1 MRQNISGAFF
11 ATFFLATR
19 ARSTVLVSTASARVF
34 VILEFDSLSSQE
46 ESQEETGLG
55 LNLVN
60 FRKYLVLAGV
70 TVFAAAGDSMLSHG
84 MKQTGSIS
92 VHHLQGVIFAVL
104 NPWVAIGILL
114 LLAFFATY
122 MTALSWADLT
132 YVLPATSLGY
142 VLLALV
148 ARFVL
153 HEHVS
158 PLRWLGIALIT
169 GGVGFVA
176 GGPELTHH
184 PHTTAPADETCA
196 VAAAVEAPPFDAAQ
210 GKLLAKDARNG
221 APQVGMTG
229 KL

>member
-1 MRQNISGAFF
+1 M
-11 ATFFLATR
+11 T
-19 ARSTVLVSTASARVF
+19 
-34 VILEFDSLSSQE
+34 
-46 ESQEETGLG
+46 
-55 LNLVN
+55 

-92 VHHLQGVIFAVL
+92 LNHLQGVIFAIL
-104 NPWVAIGILL
+104 NPWVAVGILL

-148 ARFVL
+148 ARFLL
-153 HEHVS
+153 HEYVS

-176 GGPELTHH
+176 GGPEITVHQ
-184 PHTTAPADETCA
+184 DR
-196 VAAAVEAPPFDAAQ
+196 AAAADSTLEFAEESDECAAATAAPSS
-210 GKLLAKDARNG
+210 LLAKDARNE
-221 APQVGMTG
+221 APGVKQ
-229 KL
+229 

>member
-1 MRQNISGAFF
+1 M
-11 ATFFLATR
+11 
-19 ARSTVLVSTASARVF
+19 
-34 VILEFDSLSSQE
+34 
-46 ESQEETGLG
+46 
-55 LNLVN
+55 N
-60 FRKYLVLAGV
+60 FRKYLVLGGV

-84 MKQTGSIS
+84 MKQVGSIS
-92 VHHLQGVIFAVL
+92 VDRLQSVIFAVL

-142 VLLALV
+142 VILALV

-169 GGVGFVA
+169 GGVGFIA
-176 GGPELTHH
+176 GGPEITTH
-184 PHTTAPADETCA
+184 PPEDKSVDQLSTV
-196 VAAAVEAPPFDAAQ
+196 VAAP
-210 GKLLAKDARNG
+210 LLAKDARNG
-221 APQVGMTG
+221 APQVGAG

>member
-1 MRQNISGAFF
+1 MPALQDDNPF
-11 ATFFLATR
+11 
-19 ARSTVLVSTASARVF
+19 
-34 VILEFDSLSSQE
+34 SQPYK
-46 ESQEETGLG
+46 L
-55 LNLVN
+55 LVN

-92 VHHLQGVIFAVL
+92 VHHLQSVIFAVL
-104 NPWVAIGILL
+104 NPWVAVGILL

-142 VLLALV
+142 VLLALI

-153 HEHVS
+153 HEQVS

-176 GGPELTHH
+176 GGPEITRH
-184 PHTTAPADETCA
+184 PHAAGPVDETCA
-196 VAAAVEAPPFDAAQ
+196 VAAVVKAPPFDPAQ

-221 APQVGMTG
+221 APRI
-229 KL
+229 